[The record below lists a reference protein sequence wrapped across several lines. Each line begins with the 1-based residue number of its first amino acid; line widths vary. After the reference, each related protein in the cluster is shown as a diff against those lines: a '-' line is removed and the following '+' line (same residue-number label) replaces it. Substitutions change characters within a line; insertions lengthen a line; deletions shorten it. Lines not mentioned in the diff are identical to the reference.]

1 MHVQTFFL
9 LIRCFA
15 FKSCEYISRAIL
27 QRKRLDTLFLLYQT
41 YAFDMVPT
49 AGLEPATY

>member
-1 MHVQTFFL
+1 MNLNEQIDF
-9 LIRCFA
+9 C
-15 FKSCEYISRAIL
+15 KE
-27 QRKRLDTLFLLYQT
+27 KRLDTLFLLYQT